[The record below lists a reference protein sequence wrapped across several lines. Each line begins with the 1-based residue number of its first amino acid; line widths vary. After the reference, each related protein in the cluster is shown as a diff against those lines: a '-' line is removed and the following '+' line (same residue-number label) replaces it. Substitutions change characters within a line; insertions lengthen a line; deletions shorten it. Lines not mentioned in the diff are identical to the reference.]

1 MKGEC
6 DPREG
11 EMPNNLSHSYGLG
24 RSCAVTQVART
35 TAVRA
40 ILIALVLGAGLA
52 AGRGGDGYARACGAT
67 PLPGPFGG
75 EPAARVRAYG
85 PGDAAAVVRT
95 RNGLIDA
102 LRYASAGDVI
112 YVVDSA
118 EIDLTGVRNL
128 PVQGEVTLA
137 SGRGRDGGSGAL
149 LYTNQLDTQP
159 LFEVKGPRARFT
171 GLRIRGPDREIGTD
185 AYARPNSDGIRS
197 DYSVE
202 VENSELYGWSRGAI
216 HVAGG
221 NAYIHDNYIHHNR
234 RLGFGYGVVLRK
246 SAYALIEHNL
256 FDANRHA
263 VAGTGA
269 PGQGFEA
276 RYNVIGSTANGHI
289 FDMHGGQD
297 QSDRSD
303 NVAGEQILIH
313 HNTFGSEAEAVVIR
327 GVPEKGAWIYGN
339 DFPHNVAVGPGGAIR
354 QKYEP
359 KGNVWYSGN
368 CYAETGW
375 YVSTAASGFWGSL
388 AKFPDGLSELR
399 LGDFDGDGITDVFRA
414 DGSRWYVSYGGVSGW
429 SELIASRTH
438 VDSLG
443 FADFDGDG
451 KTDVFSAVDGQWRV
465 SYSGT
470 SSWTELNSERGDDIE
485 RGGDIDFLRFGDFD
499 GDGRADIF
507 HADGEQWL
515 VSYGGTSEWSRL
527 AGPNARVDELAFAD
541 FDGDGRTDVF
551 HANGEQWL
559 VSYGGT
565 SAWSQLTAS
574 SAVLSDLEFGDING
588 DKRADVIYP
597 TGSEWLVSYGGTS
610 AWETLATSNIVSSN
624 LAVGDFNGDG
634 RADLFRT
641 GKLLAR

>member
-1 MKGEC
+1 MKSER

-11 EMPNNLSHSYGLG
+11 EILNNPRHSYGLG
-24 RSCAVTQVART
+24 RSCAVTQVARQT
-35 TAVRA
+35 TARA
-40 ILIALVLGAGLA
+40 SLVALVLGAGLL
-52 AGRGGDGYARACGAT
+52 AGRGDAYAQGCGAT

-85 PGDAAAVVRT
+85 PGDATAVVKT
-95 RNGLIDA
+95 RNELIDA
-102 LRYASAGDVI
+102 LRYASVGDVI
-112 YVVDSA
+112 YVVDSV
-118 EIDLTGVRNL
+118 EIDLTGVKNL
-128 PVQGEVTLA
+128 PVQGGVTLA
-137 SGRGRDGGSGAL
+137 SGRGRYGGSGAL

-159 LFEVKGPRARFT
+159 LFEVKGPGARFT
-171 GLRIRGPDREIGTD
+171 GLRIRGPDQEIGTD
-185 AYARPNSDGIRS
+185 AYARPNSDGIRA

-202 VENSELYGWSRGAI
+202 VENSELYGWTRGAI

-234 RLGFGYGVVLRK
+234 RHGLGYGVVIRK
-246 SAYALIEHNL
+246 NAYALIEHNL

-263 VAGTGA
+263 IAGTGES
-269 PGQGFEA
+269 GQGYEA
-276 RYNVIGSTANGHI
+276 RYNVIGPTANGHI

-297 QSDRSD
+297 RSDRSD
-303 NVAGEQILIH
+303 NIAGEQILIH

-354 QKYEP
+354 QAYEP

-388 AKFPDGLSELR
+388 AKFPYGLSELR
-399 LGDFDGDGITDVFRA
+399 FGDFNGDGVTDVFRADGNSWYVSYGGNSGWSRLNISGMHVDDLAFADFNGDGITDVFSV
-414 DGSRWYVSYGGVSGW
+414 GN
-429 SELIASRTH
+429 
-438 VDSLG
+438 
-443 FADFDGDG
+443 
-451 KTDVFSAVDGQWRV
+451 GQWRV
-465 SYSGT
+465 SYGAI
-470 SSWTELNSERGDDIE
+470 SSWSVLNHKGEVGLDL
-485 RGGDIDFLRFGDFD
+485 LRLGDFD
-499 GDGRADIF
+499 EDGAADVF
-507 HADGEQWL
+507 RTDGEQWL
-515 VSYGGTSEWSRL
+515 VSYGGASEWSRL
-527 AGPNARVDELAFAD
+527 ADLGISVDELAFAD

-565 SAWSQLTAS
+565 SAWSQLAAS
-574 SAVLSDLEFGDING
+574 PTVLSDLVFGDVNG
-588 DKRADVIYP
+588 DGRADVIHT

-610 AWETLATSNIVSSN
+610 GWETLAASSFVSSS

-634 RADLFRT
+634 RADFFRT
-641 GKLLAR
+641 GKLLAK